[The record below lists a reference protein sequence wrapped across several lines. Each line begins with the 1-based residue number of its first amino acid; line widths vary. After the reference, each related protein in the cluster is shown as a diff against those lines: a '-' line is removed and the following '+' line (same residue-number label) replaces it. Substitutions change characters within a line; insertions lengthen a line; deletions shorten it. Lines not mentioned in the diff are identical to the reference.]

1 MSNPVWNTGVVMTLG
16 VAAGCIGLIAFEGVN
31 LSAHAHE
38 GYKHH
43 NGVHA
48 VAVEAPKAETPKA
61 DAPKA
66 EAKADAP
73 KATAF
78 DLEKAKAVLP
88 KAADCMACHMP
99 EADGVGPS
107 VKKIVAK
114 MANDDAKITAAA
126 ANVIKGVLGTPSTY
140 GLPTPAMMTPHP
152 ALTQA
157 EAELLVRYMI
167 ATGKITP

>member
-16 VAAGCIGLIAFEGVN
+16 VAAGCVALIAVEAVN

-38 GYKHH
+38 GYNHH
-43 NGVHA
+43 NGIHA
-48 VAVEAPKAETPKA
+48 VAVETPKAE
-61 DAPKA
+61 APKT
-66 EAKADAP
+66 EAKADAKAEAP
-73 KATAF
+73 KAAAF

-126 ANVIKGVLGTPSTY
+126 ANIIKGVMGTPSTY

-152 ALTQA
+152 TLTQA

>member
-48 VAVEAPKAETPKA
+48 VAVEAPKADAPKA

-66 EAKADAP
+66 DAP
-73 KATAF
+73 KAAAF

-126 ANVIKGVLGTPSTY
+126 ANVIKGVMGTPSTY

-157 EAELLVRYMI
+157 ESELLVRYMI